1 MLIDEENKNRGV
13 VSTNEARD
21 IAFEAGLDLVEVAP
35 NARPPVCRIM
45 DFSKFSYEQKK
56 KYREARKKQKTV
68 EIKTIKLK
76 IKTGD
81 FHQSIQ
87 VKKARG
93 WLEDAKKVK
102 VSIRFY
108 GRERDYPE
116 LAQGTMREI
125 AAELADVS
133 TIEQQPMME
142 GWSMTMMLAPTD
154 TIGKTA
160 RRSLDGEEE

>member
-1 MLIDEENKNRGV
+1 MLIDHNNENRGV

-21 IAFEAGLDLVEVAP
+21 IAYEAGLDLVEVAP

-45 DFSKFSYEQKK
+45 DFSKFAYEQKK

-81 FHQSIQ
+81 FHRDIQ

-93 WLEDAKKVK
+93 WLEEGKKVK
-102 VSIRFY
+102 VSRV
-108 GRERDYPE
+108 R
-116 LAQGTMREI
+116 LN
-125 AAELADVS
+125 
-133 TIEQQPMME
+133 
-142 GWSMTMMLAPTD
+142 
-154 TIGKTA
+154 K
-160 RRSLDGEEE
+160 